1 MYGYTHTV
9 DKIAKKYSLIFAI
22 YTLLVDKAINF
33 VFLPETKYDFDFSIK
48 VLTLVLQW
56 TGPEIFPS
64 LSILFSPA
72 TCIKEYS
79 N

>member
-33 VFLPETKYDFDFSIK
+33 VFLPETKYDFDFLIK
-48 VLTLVLQW
+48 VLTLVLQ
-56 TGPEIFPS
+56 
-64 LSILFSPA
+64 
-72 TCIKEYS
+72 
-79 N
+79 